1 MSIIDIMDS
10 LPLWGIFIASVV
22 IIILSLEL
30 GFLMGKRDRGRLSE
44 GEKIST
50 GLIIGASLSLLAFML
65 ALAFGSVASRLN
77 ERKHLVIDEANA
89 IGTTFLR
96 SDLLPLADRAEVRR
110 ILHDYVS
117 LRLKFMREDTTMQYA
132 DQEFIDR
139 SKELQDELWDRAV
152 AIADQKPT
160 PITALFLQSVN
171 EVIDMHEKRVV
182 ITVDHRMSAIVWI
195 TLFGL
200 TIFAMLVAGY
210 DAALKNRR
218 RAIKSMLMVAIAFS
232 FVLML
237 VAGLDRPRQHLSP
250 VTQAALIDLQGDIR
264 RSMQSQQ

>member
-30 GFLMGKRDRGRLSE
+30 GFLMGKRDRGRLAE
-44 GEKIST
+44 GEKVST
-50 GLIIGASLSLLAFML
+50 GLVIGASLSLLAFML
-65 ALAFGSVASRLN
+65 ALTFGTATSRLN
-77 ERKHLVIDEANA
+77 ERKHLVLEEANA
-89 IGTTFLR
+89 IGTAFLR
-96 SDLLPLADRAEVRR
+96 SDLLPQADRAEVRR
-110 ILHDYVS
+110 ILNDYVTV
-117 LRLKFMREDTTMQYA
+117 RLELMRPSTAQQTEQG
-132 DQEFIDR
+132 INR
-139 SKELQDELWDRAV
+139 SKGLQDELWARAV
-152 AIADQKPT
+152 AIAHKKPT
-160 PITALFLQSVN
+160 PITALFLQSLN
-171 EVIDMHEKRVV
+171 QVIDMHEKRVV
-182 ITVDHRMSAIVWI
+182 VFIDHRMPAIIWI

-232 FVLML
+232 FVFML

-250 VTQAALIDLQGDIR
+250 VTQAALIDLQDDIR

>member
-1 MSIIDIMDS
+1 MQSI
-10 LPLWGIFIASVV
+10 
-22 IIILSLEL
+22 E
-30 GFLMGKRDRGRLSE
+30 E
-44 GEKIST
+44 E
-50 GLIIGASLSLLAFML
+50 
-65 ALAFGSVASRLN
+65 
-77 ERKHLVIDEANA
+77 
-89 IGTTFLR
+89 
-96 SDLLPLADRAEVRR
+96 
-110 ILHDYVS
+110 
-117 LRLKFMREDTTMQYA
+117 Q
-132 DQEFIDR
+132 IDR
-139 SKELQDELWDRAV
+139 FKELQDELWARAV
-152 AIADQKPT
+152 AIANHNPT

-182 ITVDHRMSAIVWI
+182 VSVDHRMSAIVWI

-218 RAIKSMLMVAIAFS
+218 RSIKSILMVAIAFS